1 MDTKRLRL
9 NGLHL
14 LMSHFLQVARILLVY
29 WKKKQI
35 KKKQTEI
42 SCLVFTHSG
51 AISQKKH
58 RKSIGSYNPYTVICH
73 IVTTFNSR
81 FVCLIMHSKVW
92 YSQLIK
98 IYSKATTESGPKKTV
113 GVYRSKEKERERKTF
128 DDQNAVRHVE
138 HNNKYMKII
147 EQKAKR

>member
-1 MDTKRLRL
+1 
-9 NGLHL
+9 
-14 LMSHFLQVARILLVY
+14 
-29 WKKKQI
+29 
-35 KKKQTEI
+35 
-42 SCLVFTHSG
+42 
-51 AISQKKH
+51 
-58 RKSIGSYNPYTVICH
+58 
-73 IVTTFNSR
+73 
-81 FVCLIMHSKVW
+81 MHSKVW

-113 GVYRSKEKERERKTF
+113 GVHRSKEKERERKTF